1 MKAHELAK
9 KLLAGPNNDMKT
21 DWAQYNRA
29 ELEHGISMTLSRV
42 VVEDDRGLRA
52 TGFFS
57 MRLVKGR
64 IKYSVT
70 VKKNNCKETEA
81 TATADWV
88 I

>member
-1 MKAHELAK
+1 MVVE
-9 KLLAGPNNDMKT
+9 T
-21 DWAQYNRA
+21 YNRA
-29 ELEHGISMTLSRV
+29 ELEHGISMTLARV